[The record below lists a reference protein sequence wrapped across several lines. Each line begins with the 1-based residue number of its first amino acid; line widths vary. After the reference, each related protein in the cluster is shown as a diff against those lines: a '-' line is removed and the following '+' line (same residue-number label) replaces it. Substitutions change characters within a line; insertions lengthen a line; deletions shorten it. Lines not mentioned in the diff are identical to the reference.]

1 VIWLILG
8 ISFACVGTI
17 VLVARMA
24 SRPTTVLYAL
34 ALVVSIVGINIHY
47 GVTIYL
53 SRVVLF
59 LFLIALI
66 VRSAVGHRC
75 GLQLKFLS
83 RFISIFALILL
94 VQLISVL
101 LSSQVSDGLRQM
113 FIYMSMMALF
123 SAVVVIGSK
132 PEAII
137 KAIKVYLAIGVVQ
150 GLYGIYQVIGAPMSW
165 PTYQTFMAGIP
176 TANDRLTE
184 GFFYSGSFQSFRA
197 TGFFPADVSQYA
209 GYMAGVLL
217 LAISLMANNWRSR
230 FSYVVIAIAGA
241 GFVLSLSRSGYTA
254 FIAVGIPS
262 ILLVRWR
269 ARLNAQNIWRPFFIL
284 VSLLVVVGVS
294 LSLDMTGMGNIDFQ
308 KIFAIMSSR
317 YSDVL
322 NPGISE
328 VDSMELHIIS
338 RLLAIDAWASSPLLG
353 VGLGVNASP
362 WYSERYQEF
371 WGGAHSHH
379 LDILGQTGLLGACLQ
394 WTFMGFVALY
404 MWRGLIASRH
414 NSEGRNVLAGILS
427 TYITIILG
435 NFFYHYY
442 LSDFV
447 WFLMGCGVALSR
459 GIQREQ
465 IAPANVEVLLAP
477 RVGVASSHVG
487 KSLTTDA
494 NA

>member
-1 VIWLILG
+1 MWLFLG
-8 ISFACVGTI
+8 MSFACVGTMI
-17 VLVARMA
+17 LVARMA

-47 GVTIYL
+47 GFTIYL

-59 LFLIALI
+59 LFFIALI
-66 VRSAVGHRC
+66 VRSAVGNRC
-75 GLQLKFLS
+75 GLQLQFLS
-83 RFISIFALILL
+83 RFISIFGLILL
-94 VQLISVL
+94 VQLMSVL
-101 LSSQVSDGLRQM
+101 LSSHVFDGLRQM
-113 FIYMSMMALF
+113 FIYMSMMAIF
-123 SAVVVIGSK
+123 SAVVVIDLR

-176 TANDRLTE
+176 TANDRM
-184 GFFYSGSFQSFRA
+184 GGVYYSGSFQTFRA

-217 LAISLMANNWRSR
+217 LAISLMAYNWRSR
-230 FSYVVIAIAGA
+230 FSYVVIAIGGM
-241 GFVLSLSRSGYTA
+241 GFILSLSRSGYTA
-254 FIAVGIPS
+254 FIAIGIPS
-262 ILLVRWR
+262 LLFVRWL
-269 ARLNAQNIWRPFFIL
+269 ARLSAQNIWRPFFIL
-284 VSLLVVVGVS
+284 LSLLIVVGVS
-294 LSLDMTGMGNIDFQ
+294 LSFDMTGMGNIDFQ
-308 KIFAIMSSR
+308 RIFEIMSSR

-322 NPGISE
+322 NPGVSE
-328 VDSMELHIIS
+328 VDSMELHILT

-362 WYSERYQEF
+362 WFSERYQEL

-379 LDILGQTGLLGACLQ
+379 LDILGQTGLLGACLE
-394 WTFMGFVALY
+394 WTFMCFVGLY
-404 MWRGLIASRH
+404 MWRGLTASRH
-414 NSEGRNVLAGILS
+414 NSEGRNVLAGILA

-442 LSDFV
+442 LNDFV

-459 GIQREQ
+459 GIRRQRA
-465 IAPANVEVLLAP
+465 APVNVEILPAP
-477 RVGVASSHVG
+477 RVGVASSHAG
-487 KSLTTDA
+487 
-494 NA
+494 